1 MKTDRRQPPEWPLAA
16 RGGSAAMMKERA
28 DEGGGPTMGDSSK
41 NVTDRAA

>member
-1 MKTDRRQPPEWPLAA
+1 MKTDRRQPPESPWAA
-16 RGGSAAMMKERA
+16 RGGLAAPMKERA